1 MSNFGEKS
9 ESMIKTVQR
18 KGKEK
23 KREIWVGNQSV
34 PVILQRIMIIHLEVE
49 MQ

>member
-18 KGKEK
+18 KGKGK
-23 KREIWVGNQSV
+23 KKEQFGYATKVYQ
-34 PVILQRIMIIHLEVE
+34 
-49 MQ
+49 